1 MNTQEIPVSVEGFV
15 VIKDLTNDRVLYQGR
30 NAIHQEN
37 MSVAL
42 AQALSRGAGS
52 FVSEMW
58 FGCGAAIIATDGTI
72 SYRKP
77 NVNGVNADLY
87 QPTYFRV
94 IDETDY
100 NRAAESTDNVTIG
113 HVAGTNYADTVVTV
127 TLNNTDPLKGASEFN
142 LYDYTNGSLE
152 ATVYDGEFEF
162 NEIGLKTKGD
172 SGLKSG
178 KLLTHFIFHPVQKS
192 ADQTIQ
198 IVYTL
203 RVRAG

>member
-15 VIKDLTNDRVLYQGR
+15 LIKDITNDRVLYQGR

-127 TLNNTDPLKGASEFN
+127 TLSNTDPLKGASEFN

-172 SGLKSG
+172 NGLKSG

>member
-15 VIKDLTNDRVLYQGR
+15 VIKDLTNNRILYEGR
-30 NAIHQEN
+30 NAVHQEN

-42 AQALSRGAGS
+42 AQALCRGPGS
-52 FVSEMW
+52 FISEMW

-72 SYRKP
+72 TYRKP
-77 NVNGVNADLY
+77 NVTGVNADLY

-94 IDETDY
+94 VDESDY
-100 NRAAESTDNVTIG
+100 NRAAESADNVTIS
-113 HVAGTNYADTVVTV
+113 HVSGTNYADTIVTA
-127 TLNNTDPLKGASEFN
+127 TLSNTDPLKGDNEFN

-152 ATVYDGEFEF
+152 ASIYDGEFEF
-162 NEIGLKTKGD
+162 NEIGLKTKG
-172 SGLKSG
+172 SNGLKSG
-178 KLLTHFIFHPVQKS
+178 KLLTHFIFHPVQKNS
-192 ADQTIQ
+192 EQTIQ

>member
-15 VIKDLTNDRVLYQGR
+15 VIKDLTNDKILYQGR

-72 SYRKP
+72 TYRKP
-77 NVNGVNADLY
+77 NVTGIDADLY

-100 NRAAESTDNVTIG
+100 NRAAESSDNVTIS
-113 HVAGTNYADTVVTV
+113 HVAGTNYADTVVTT
-127 TLNNTDPLKGASEFN
+127 TLSNTDPLKGANEFN

-172 SGLKSG
+172 NGLKSG
-178 KLLTHFIFHPVQKS
+178 RLLTHFIFHPVQKN

>member
-15 VIKDLTNDRVLYQGR
+15 LIKDITNDRVLYQGR

-42 AQALSRGAGS
+42 AQALSRGTGS

-127 TLNNTDPLKGASEFN
+127 TLSNTDPLKGASEFN

-172 SGLKSG
+172 NGLKSG

>member
-15 VIKDLTNDRVLYQGR
+15 VIKDLTNNRVLYQGR

-100 NRAAESTDNVTIG
+100 NRVAESTDNVTIG

-127 TLNNTDPLKGASEFN
+127 TLSNTDPLKGASEFN